1 MVVRSIARAISSLVW
16 LLAGLVSL
24 VVGMDLL
31 HGESLSISISGNSA
45 NVELAI
51 AYATVGALFLL
62 EAALTFYGKKLALV
76 LSIPVAVLMA
86 VFVFDEL
93 GEFWDGSMVSLKYLS
108 FYGAMLFAST
118 LTSVL
123 VAWSSIGAGRTNA

>member
-1 MVVRSIARAISSLVW
+1 MVRSIAKATSSLMW

-31 HGESLSISISGNSA
+31 HDESPSISVSGISA
-45 NVELAI
+45 NFEFAI
-51 AYATVGALFLL
+51 GYLTVGALFLL

-93 GEFWDGSMVSLKYLS
+93 GELWDGGMVSLKYLS
-108 FYGAMLFAST
+108 LYGAMLFASM

-123 VAWSSIGAGRTNA
+123 VTWSSVGAGRTNA